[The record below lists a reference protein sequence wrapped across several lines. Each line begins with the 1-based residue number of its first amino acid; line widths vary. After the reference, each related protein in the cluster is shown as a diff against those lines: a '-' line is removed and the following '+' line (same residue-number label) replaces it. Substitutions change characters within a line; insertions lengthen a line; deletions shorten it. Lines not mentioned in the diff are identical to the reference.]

1 MSLTET
7 AAAAAA
13 AKAAGSVPTTQVLAV
28 ARAEG
33 AGGRGRLRAPVDLE
47 VVIPAYNE
55 SKRLPETLQASVAY
69 LAQRPWRTRLVVV
82 DNGSVD
88 ETAADAREVTAQ
100 TDNVDVVVIGCSRA
114 GKGAAVRRG
123 LLTSSSPIVGF
134 YDADLAT
141 PLSTLVPAVEALQ
154 AGADAVIASRHV
166 DGASFVIPQPL
177 RRRLGG
183 DMFRL
188 LTRSLVPGVADTQC
202 GFKFFRRE
210 IVQTAIAR
218 VRTTGF
224 AFDVELLA
232 QVQRAGGRIVELPV
246 AWTDVTGS
254 TFHPIRDGL
263 ASFRAVFDLR
273 GSVK

>member
-1 MSLTET
+1 MSSV
-7 AAAAAA
+7 AASPLVEASAA
-13 AKAAGSVPTTQVLAV
+13 SDAV
-28 ARAEG
+28 AKPEVAR
-33 AGGRGRLRAPVDLE
+33 RGRLRSPVELE
-47 VVIPAYNE
+47 IVIPAYNE
-55 SKRLPETLQASVAY
+55 AARLPDTLRQSVGY
-69 LAQRPWRTRLVVV
+69 LDECPWQSRIVVV

-88 ETAADAREVTAQ
+88 ETAADARVAAVATKK
-100 TDNVDVVVIGCSRA
+100 VDVVVIGCSRA

-123 LLTSSSPIVGF
+123 LLTSTSPLVGF

-141 PLSTLVPAVEALQ
+141 PLGTLAPTVEALCS
-154 AGADAVIASRHV
+154 GADAVIASRYIT
-166 DGASFVIPQPL
+166 GSSFVVPQLL
-177 RRRLGG
+177 RRRAGG
-183 DMFRL
+183 VLFRL
-188 LTRSLVPGVADTQC
+188 LTRKLVPGVADTQC

-232 QVQRAGGRIVELPV
+232 QVQRAGGKIVELPV
-246 AWTDVTGS
+246 AWTDAAGS
-254 TFHPIRDGL
+254 TFHPIRDGV

>member
-1 MSLTET
+1 MSVVASSDAVPATE
-7 AAAAAA
+7 
-13 AKAAGSVPTTQVLAV
+13 VYER
-28 ARAEG
+28 ARAVG
-33 AGGRGRLRAPVDLE
+33 AAQRGRLRTPVDIE
-47 VVIPAYNE
+47 IVIPAYNE
-55 SKRLPETLQASVAY
+55 SARLPETLRQSVAY
-69 LAQRPWRTRLVVV
+69 LDGQPWRSRLVVV

-88 ETAADAREVTAQ
+88 ETAADARIAAAG
-100 TDNVDVVVIGCSRA
+100 TDKVDVAVIGCSRA

-123 LLTSSSPIVGF
+123 LLTSTSPLVGF

-141 PLSTLVPAVEALQ
+141 PLETLAPTVEALR
-154 AGADAVIASRHV
+154 AGADAVIASRHA
-166 DGASFVIPQPL
+166 DGSSFVIPQPL

-188 LTRSLVPGVADTQC
+188 LTRKLVPGVADTQC

-232 QVQRAGGRIVELPV
+232 QVQLAGGKIVELPV
-246 AWTDVTGS
+246 AWTDAAGS
-254 TFHPIRDGL
+254 TFHPVRDGL

>member
-1 MSLTET
+1 MSMTE
-7 AAAAAA
+7 ASP
-13 AKAAGSVPTTQVLAV
+13 SVPTTEVV
-28 ARAEG
+28 GR
-33 AGGRGRLRAPVDLE
+33 AGGAASRGRLRTPVDIE

-55 SKRLPETLQASVAY
+55 SARLPETLRHSVAY
-69 LAQRPWRTRLVVV
+69 LDQRPWRTRVVVV

-88 ETAADAREVTAQ
+88 ETAADARIATVRTER
-100 TDNVDVVVIGCSRA
+100 VDVTVIGCSRA

-141 PLSTLVPAVEALQ
+141 PLETLVPTIEALEG
-154 AGADAVIASRHV
+154 GADAVIASRHV
-166 DGASFVIPQPL
+166 RGARFVVPQPL

-183 DMFRL
+183 DAFRL

-246 AWTDVTGS
+246 EWTDAAGS
-254 TFHPIRDGL
+254 TFNPIRDGL

>member
-1 MSLTET
+1 MSSVVASPQVEASAALTET
-7 AAAAAA
+7 AE
-13 AKAAGSVPTTQVLAV
+13 PEV
-28 ARAEG
+28 AR
-33 AGGRGRLRAPVDLE
+33 RGRLRSPVELE
-47 VVIPAYNE
+47 IVIPAYNE
-55 SKRLPETLQASVAY
+55 AGRLPETLRQSVAY
-69 LAQRPWRTRLVVV
+69 LDDRPWQSRIVVV

-88 ETAADAREVTAQ
+88 ETAYDARGAAVAT
-100 TDNVDVVVIGCSRA
+100 NKVDVVVIGCSRA

-123 LLTSSSPIVGF
+123 LLTSTSALVGF

-141 PLSTLVPAVEALQ
+141 PLETLVPTVEALT
-154 AGADAVIASRHV
+154 AGADAVIASRHIE
-166 DGASFVIPQPL
+166 GSSFVIPQPL
-177 RRRLGG
+177 RRRAGG
-183 DMFRL
+183 DLFRL
-188 LTRSLVPGVADTQC
+188 LTRKLVPGVADTQC

-210 IVQTAIAR
+210 IAQTAIAR

-232 QVQRAGGRIVELPV
+232 QVQRAGGKIVELPV

-254 TFHPIRDGL
+254 TFHPIRDGI

>member
-1 MSLTET
+1 M
-7 AAAAAA
+7 
-13 AKAAGSVPTTQVLAV
+13 
-28 ARAEG
+28 
-33 AGGRGRLRAPVDLE
+33 
-47 VVIPAYNE
+47 
-55 SKRLPETLQASVAY
+55 
-69 LAQRPWRTRLVVV
+69 
-82 DNGSVD
+82 
-88 ETAADAREVTAQ
+88 
-100 TDNVDVVVIGCSRA
+100 
-114 GKGAAVRRG
+114 
-123 LLTSSSPIVGF
+123 VGF
-134 YDADLAT
+134 FDADLAT
-141 PLSTLVPAVEALQ
+141 PLDTLEPTFEAL
-154 AGADAVIASRHV
+154 AGGADAVIASRHT
-166 DGASFVIPQPL
+166 DGSSFVIPQPL

>member
-1 MSLTET
+1 MSPVVSAPL
-7 AAAAAA
+7 
-13 AKAAGSVPTTQVLAV
+13 AGATPAPAAV
-28 ARAEG
+28 AEPPAAR
-33 AGGRGRLRAPVDLE
+33 RGRLRAPVELE
-47 VVIPAYNE
+47 VIIPAYNE
-55 SKRLPETLQASVAY
+55 SARLPETLRQSVAY
-69 LAQRPWRTRLVVV
+69 LNERPWRSRIVVV
-82 DNGSVD
+82 DNGSAD
-88 ETAADAREVTAQ
+88 ETAADARVAAVA
-100 TDNVDVVVIGCSRA
+100 TDKVDVVVIGCSRA

-123 LLTSSSPIVGF
+123 LLTSTSPLVGF

-141 PLSTLVPAVEALQ
+141 PLETLEATVEALQ

-166 DGASFVIPQPL
+166 PGASFVVPQRL
-177 RRRLGG
+177 RRRAGG
-183 DMFRL
+183 DVFRL
-188 LTRSLVPGVADTQC
+188 LAHKLVPGVADTQC

-232 QVQRAGGRIVELPV
+232 HVQRAGGKIVELPV
-246 AWTDVTGS
+246 AWTDAAGS

-273 GSVK
+273 GSAQ